1 MRFVK
6 HKLKKI
12 LFSKFLGKILLRFLI
27 TLHSR
32 IYDLIGKYA
41 YYINDGI
48 HPKRE
53 ILKYEEWFIRNIGQN
68 QRVVDLGCNSGYMAI
83 KMSEKANYV
92 IGIDI
97 SEELIEEAKKTIKK
111 NVDFV
116 CADINSY
123 DFSLLGKIDILTMS
137 NILEHI
143 ENRVDFLKRI
153 LSSSRWRK
161 GRKILIRVP
170 MIDRDWLSVYKKNI
184 GLDYRLDPTH
194 FTEYTLV
201 DFKKELN
208 EANIELVSYEIRFGE
223 IYAICK

>member
-1 MRFVK
+1 
-6 HKLKKI
+6 
-12 LFSKFLGKILLRFLI
+12 
-27 TLHSR
+27 
-32 IYDLIGKYA
+32 LIGKYA

-92 IGIDI
+92 IGIDV
-97 SEELIEEAKKTIKK
+97 SEELILEAKKTIKK